1 MVTDA
6 INDLRATADD
16 LVADADRLRE
26 IETRKGTLAPDDP
39 AMLDLSAEA
48 ERLSKHI
55 AAKATAEHDL
65 AKEVSEASEGQEA

>member
-1 MVTDA
+1 MTDA

-39 AMLDLSAEA
+39 AMLELSAEA
-48 ERLSKHI
+48 EHLSKHI
-55 AAKATAEHDL
+55 AAKASAEHDL
-65 AKEVSEASEGQEA
+65 AKEVSEASEAPET